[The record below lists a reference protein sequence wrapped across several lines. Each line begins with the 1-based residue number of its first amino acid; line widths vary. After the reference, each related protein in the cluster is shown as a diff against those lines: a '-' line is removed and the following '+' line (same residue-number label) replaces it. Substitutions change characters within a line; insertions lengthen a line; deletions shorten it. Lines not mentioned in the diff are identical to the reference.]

1 LSFDNIPLGT
11 KVKLIAVSTQ
21 NGIPFC
27 FEDNFKVSEDAL
39 IQLKLKKTDEKKLA
53 KIFR

>member
-1 LSFDNIPLGT
+1 MFLRPPDTFKALNVCKGFD
-11 KVKLIAVSTQ
+11 
-21 NGIPFC
+21 
-27 FEDNFKVSEDAL
+27 DFKVSEDAL